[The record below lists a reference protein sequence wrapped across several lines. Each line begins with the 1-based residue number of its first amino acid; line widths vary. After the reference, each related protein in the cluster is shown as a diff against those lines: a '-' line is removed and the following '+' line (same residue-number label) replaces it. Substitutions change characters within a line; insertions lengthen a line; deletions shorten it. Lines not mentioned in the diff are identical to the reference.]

1 MKNIQV
7 VNIIIPLLLWALYV
21 WMLLYISNKDTN
33 LTMLHSD
40 TLIKHDQSIKEIE
53 SKLDWLKNINE
64 RVDFIR
70 DETYKSLEEMELKKN
85 GRIYNLEITICK
97 LNEEKNEM
105 VKRKVVMNDIVA
117 INPSV
122 ERTATV
128 VDVWFTYYESSIEIP
143 TITEEEYACELKVL
157 SIK

>member
-7 VNIIIPLLLWALYV
+7 VNIIIPLLLWAFYI
-21 WMLLYISNKDTN
+21 WMLLYIANKDTN

-70 DETYKSLEEMELKKN
+70 DETYKSLDEIELKKN

-97 LNEEKNEM
+97 LNEEKNEII
-105 VKRKVVMNDIVA
+105 KRKVVMNDVVA

-128 VDVWFTYYESSIEIP
+128 VDAWFAYGSSIEIP
-143 TITEEEYACELKVL
+143 TITEKEYACDLKVL